1 MVYAATFAR
10 VRLFS
15 PTKFVRRLVRDGE
28 AGDASPIG
36 TDYPML
42 ETAGTVRVVPG
53 STPVTYRLQLLQPD
67 VAEGALDIL
76 TSRDD
81 SFGNAPALGPAGVR
95 GQRSYT
101 HVERERARLA
111 HDAPVDDADT
121 KRLLA
126 ASSPGDP
133 RETLMALEPNV
144 PPGAIPRRVAESS
157 QSVSEDVGPP
167 VHAEAPDAANLPGA
181 RSYHAA
187 PSPAGS
193 GDLPVL
199 TRTVTQALRSASRCQ
214 RIKAPIW
221 SAGLPGWNSLKAH

>member
-10 VRLFS
+10 VQLFS
-15 PTKFVRRLVRDGE
+15 PTKFLQRLVLDGE

-42 ETAGTVRVVPG
+42 ETAGIVRVVPG
-53 STPVTYRLQLLQPD
+53 STPEKYRLQLLQSD

-81 SFGNAPALGPAGVR
+81 SFGNAPASGPAGVR

-126 ASSPGDP
+126 AL
-133 RETLMALEPNV
+133 RQA
-144 PPGAIPRRVAESS
+144 
-157 QSVSEDVGPP
+157 
-167 VHAEAPDAANLPGA
+167 
-181 RSYHAA
+181 
-187 PSPAGS
+187 
-193 GDLPVL
+193 
-199 TRTVTQALRSASRCQ
+199 TRGRL
-214 RIKAPIW
+214 
-221 SAGLPGWNSLKAH
+221 